1 MQHYLSDDRDY
12 EIWMLLSQASAA
24 MFKAREKELNGK
36 GFTAMEA
43 TALFIIQAIGDRA
56 ATPVEISRW
65 ILREPH
71 SVFSLL
77 KRMERR
83 GLVERTKDL
92 AWKNMVRVTVTEK
105 GEKAYETSTARE
117 SIHNILSVLSAE
129 ECQQLSSC
137 LRTLRDRALQQINI
151 GYEMPFP

>member
-1 MQHYLSDDRDY
+1 MQYYLSDDRDF
-12 EIWMLLSQASAA
+12 EVWTLLSQASDAI
-24 MFKAREKELNGK
+24 FKAREKELNGN

-56 ATPVEISRW
+56 TPAEISRW

-71 SVFSLL
+71 SVSGLL
-77 KRMERR
+77 DRMERR
-83 GLVERTKDL
+83 GLIERTKDL
-92 AWKNMVRVTVTEK
+92 EWKNMVRVTVTEK
-105 GEKAYETSTARE
+105 GKKAYEMSTERE